1 MATLQKMAIAL
12 VLLSPY
18 AAQAQSSSDLRK
30 DQNVCSTIAQTVLAI
45 DPSGGWRSPWQQ
57 PLRALAKAPGG
68 IVGIDAEGW
77 RAETKA
83 QALDSAAPEVSG
95 CVQSDGGDRQTDGR

>member
-45 DPSGGWRSPWQQ
+45 DPSGNLIELFQ
-57 PLRALAKAPGG
+57 
-68 IVGIDAEGW
+68 
-77 RAETKA
+77 T
-83 QALDSAAPEVSG
+83 AAAS
-95 CVQSDGGDRQTDGR
+95 